1 MSLIELKEVSKNYE
15 SAGERVGALKDLNLN
30 IGAEEFIAVMGPSGS
45 GKSTLLNILGGLS
58 HPSAGDLWVDG
69 INIYKLKGEKLA
81 DYRREYIGFVFQ
93 SFQLIPYLT
102 VMENVML
109 PLAVVRNVDGMNGRQ
124 KDSDEW
130 VQGCRLPDLD
140 QTPFGTEP
148 MEDLDQTTSKEVM
161 NAHSMVMQNTMG
173 SPTLIQSRK
182 GKKKELAAE
191 VLQKVGLAE
200 KGSRL
205 PNQLSGGEQER
216 VAIARALVNNPPIIL
231 ADEPTGNLD
240 STTGREIMELL
251 GDLNSEGQTI
261 IMVTHNPENARY
273 AHRIIQL
280 KDGQVQSL

>member
-1 MSLIELKEVSKNYE
+1 MSLIEMKEVSKYYE
-15 SAGERVGALKDLNLN
+15 SAGERVAALSDLYLN
-30 IGAEEFIAVMGPSGS
+30 IDAGEFIAVMGPSGS

-58 HPSAGDLWVDG
+58 HPTVGELWVDE

-102 VMENVML
+102 VLENVLL
-109 PLAVVRNVDGMNGRQ
+109 PLAIVRRVDGSRHQQG
-124 KDSDEW
+124 DSGDW
-130 VQGCRLPDLD
+130 VQGCRLPDID

-148 MEDLDQTTSKEVM
+148 MEDLGDQAMRKEVM
-161 NAHSMVMQNTMG
+161 NLHSTIMQSTMPPQAFIHNRNG
-173 SPTLIQSRK
+173 
-182 GKKKELAAE
+182 GKKALARQ
-191 VLQKVGLAE
+191 VLEKVGLAE
-200 KGSRL
+200 KGRRL

-240 STTGREIMELL
+240 STKGKEIMGLL
-251 GDLNSEGQTI
+251 NELNSEGQTI

-280 KDGQVQSL
+280 KDGRVGA